1 MIYLSN
7 FKAHYLALCAAAL
20 LAGCGGGGGGGQE
33 SASDT
38 GGRIAAVQGAVVD
51 LNNTTLATAV
61 VANSAESVNY
71 ANGLSVDLD
80 GFTRFV
86 SGVQGQSPVGA
97 KVSAVQVGQL
107 LARRL
112 QQAPVLGV
120 ARAAQPQTEN
130 CDDGGTLQVT
140 AQQAQADTLTA
151 GDSFTLTATNCVMNT
166 AAGQMALRGQMRMD
180 VAAGSSANGSLSNLT
195 LDFRMTPLV
204 VSSDGVELG
213 MDGGFRIGM
222 DSSAEVVSLA
232 SLADLPHLTYRAVIA
247 GKEEKTTL
255 SYFLLDMTLATLSGK
270 ATVSTTQ
277 GFASPAQY
285 SWKTTRPISVRYD
298 DVLTDG
304 QIEIWSGTA
313 STILRLT
320 FGQTCNT
327 ASMTSNPNTCVLY
340 ERVSNGGNFS
350 ESQTYT
356 WEQFE
361 NL

>member
-7 FKAHYLALCAAAL
+7 FKTHYLALCAAAL
-20 LAGCGGGGGGGQE
+20 LAACGGGGGGGQE

-51 LNNTTLATAV
+51 LNNPTLATAV

-80 GFTRFV
+80 GFTGFV

-97 KVSAVQVGQL
+97 KVSAVKVGQL

-112 QQAPVLGV
+112 QQAPALGV
-120 ARAAQPQTEN
+120 ARAAETQTQN
-130 CDDGGTLQVT
+130 CDAGGTLQVT

-151 GDSFTLTATNCVMNT
+151 GDSFTLTATNCVVNT

-180 VAAGSSANGSLSNLT
+180 VAAGSSAYGSLANLT

-222 DSSAEVVSLA
+222 DSSGEVVSLA

-255 SYFLLDMTLATLSGK
+255 SYFLLDMTSATLSGK

-285 SWKTTRPISVRYD
+285 SWETTQPISVAD
-298 DVLTDG
+298 TGVFTSG
-304 QIEIWSGTA
+304 QILIWSGTA
-313 STILRLT
+313 STRLRLS
-320 FGQTCNT
+320 FGPVCSTLSAYN
-327 ASMTSNPNTCVLY
+327 NCVLY
-340 ERVSNGGNFS
+340 ERASDGVNFS
-350 ESQTYT
+350 VVQPYT
-356 WEQFE
+356 WQQF
-361 NL
+361 LDL